1 LSYEITAQTK
11 RDFPKFEDVRS
22 SITGWPASERPTCAP
37 RRMIG
42 LWGADRAERS
52 LFVSRGSGDL
62 SRRGTW
68 SSCSARRS
76 RAKSRVASSGRK
88 SPMRR
93 HMPRTRPGSSPGC
106 VRRACWCDSG
116 FSEIDPGQVT
126 GYAIALAGHVGEDG
140 GPLWY
145 GAGRLAPQLTLPRL
159 RTAWAHRSGEADWD
173 LGTPWWAGSERE
185 ALYRHAGPPR

>member
-1 LSYEITAQTK
+1 VVFLLRQEVPRQVARGLLRQKVANATAHAQDEARFFARLRETGVL
-11 RDFPKFEDVRS
+11 VRL
-22 SITGWPASERPTCAP
+22 R
-37 RRMIG
+37 
-42 LWGADRAERS
+42 
-52 LFVSRGSGDL
+52 
-62 SRRGTW
+62 
-68 SSCSARRS
+68 
-76 RAKSRVASSGRK
+76 
-88 SPMRR
+88 
-93 HMPRTRPGSSPGC
+93 
-106 VRRACWCDSG
+106 

-126 GYAIALAGHVGEDG
+126 GHAIALAGHVGEDG